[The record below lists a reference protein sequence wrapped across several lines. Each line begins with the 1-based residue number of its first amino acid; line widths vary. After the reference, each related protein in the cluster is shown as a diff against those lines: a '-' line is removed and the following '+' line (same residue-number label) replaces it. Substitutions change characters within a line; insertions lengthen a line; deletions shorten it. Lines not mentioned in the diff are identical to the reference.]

1 PLFKQDCVDRE
12 LCAVDSEYKGLLNSD
27 FWRSH
32 QIECKLCSPGHPYS
46 KFMPGNI
53 ETLQQ
58 GAKDHGLNL
67 YEELVK
73 FYNKYYSSDIMKLV
87 VYGNHSLDQ
96 LAEWAASK
104 FSGIKSRGD
113 NVQRDIGHPVSAEF
127 LGKVI
132 HFETIDDNHT
142 MSMTF
147 PVPDVRAM
155 YRSDPFSYISHLIN
169 HEGQG
174 SILAYLKRKGW
185 AVGLGAGPNTSQNK
199 GFCEFTVSISATP
212 EGLEHYE
219 DIVRT
224 VFVYVQMLVSSGPQ
238 EWVQQEMSSMRR
250 IKFDNKAKVDA
261 LNWALDYMHLI
272 HNEYVAPEHVL
283 SKDRAYEKFNYD
295 DILHCL
301 SFINPNNFRVF
312 LSALKHESID
322 CSEIEPYFGAA
333 YHVGCLSADLL
344 HELSSDS
351 IHVDDLR
358 LPERNQFMPTDFTIK
373 NPNMLGDAAVLRPTL
388 LRLND
393 NFELW
398 FKQDDQFSTTKGN
411 IYLSINV
418 PTVGSSPLNR
428 VMSLFYCSML
438 ASDLDEDLCN
448 AACAGLRFGAYST
461 SSTIEVSV
469 AGFSSKLPELLKTVL
484 ERVVSF
490 KVDSTQFSVYMAKFK
505 QAYGNVSNSTPA
517 ELCGTYMNYISNSST
532 WHYKLVESELPKI
545 TLDKLQAHVDS
556 LFDVTFTKMCMVGN
570 FDEADALKVADTVQ
584 DIIKP
589 TPNLGYAFSRQR
601 TYDFEPG
608 YY

>member
-1 PLFKQDCVDRE
+1 
-12 LCAVDSEYKGLLNSD
+12 
-27 FWRSH
+27 
-32 QIECKLCSPGHPYS
+32 
-46 KFMPGNI
+46 
-53 ETLQQ
+53 
-58 GAKDHGLNL
+58 
-67 YEELVK
+67 
-73 FYNKYYSSDIMKLV
+73 
-87 VYGNHSLDQ
+87 
-96 LAEWAASK
+96 
-104 FSGIKSRGD
+104 
-113 NVQRDIGHPVSAEF
+113 
-127 LGKVI
+127 
-132 HFETIDDNHT
+132 
-142 MSMTF
+142 
-147 PVPDVRAM
+147 
-155 YRSDPFSYISHLIN
+155 
-169 HEGQG
+169 QG

-185 AVGLGAGPNTSQNK
+185 AVSLGAGPNTSHNK

-212 EGLEHYE
+212 EGLKHYE

-224 VFVYVQMLVSSGPQ
+224 VFAYVRMLVSSGPQ
-238 EWVQQEMSSMRR
+238 EWVQKEMSSMRR
-250 IKFDNKAKVDA
+250 IQFDNKAKIDA
-261 LNWALDYMHLI
+261 LDWALDYTHLI
-272 HNEYVAPEHVL
+272 HNEYVTPEHVL
-283 SKDRAYEKFNYD
+283 SKDCAYEKFNYD

-322 CSEIEPYFGAA
+322 CSETEPYFGAA
-333 YHVGCLSADLL
+333 YHVGSLSVDLL

-418 PTVGSSPLNR
+418 PTVDSSPQNR
-428 VMSLFYCSML
+428 VMSQFYCSML
-438 ASDLDEDLCN
+438 ASDLDEDLYN

-461 SSTIEVSV
+461 SSTIEVFV

-490 KVDSTQFSVYMAKFK
+490 KVDSTQFSVHMAKFK
-505 QAYGNVSNSTPA
+505 QVYGNFANSTPA
-517 ELCGTYMNYISNSST
+517 ELCGTYTNYINNSST
-532 WHYKLVESELPKI
+532 WHYQLVESELPKI

-556 LFDVTFTKMCMVGN
+556 LFDVTFTKMCMGGN

-601 TYDFEPG
+601 T
-608 YY
+608 